1 MVRREA
7 SAPPPFD
14 LLLATPEPAGRA
26 LLPDLPASKTGSAG
40 AIEVF
45 HVSACVETS
54 QMCEQ
59 RACVW
64 VGKGVFGEVEVWSVD
79 STLCRR
85 RTLHRA
91 LLLGEWLAVPC
102 TAVHCRAVRTRESH
116 KNVGEFGIFHLD
128 LSGSIIWFFGEPR
141 IWAIGN

>member
-1 MVRREA
+1 
-7 SAPPPFD
+7 
-14 LLLATPEPAGRA
+14 
-26 LLPDLPASKTGSAG
+26 
-40 AIEVF
+40 
-45 HVSACVETS
+45 
-54 QMCEQ
+54 MCEQ
-59 RACVW
+59 RACVCVW
-64 VGKGVFGEVEVWSVD
+64 GGGIFGEVEVWSVD

>member
-1 MVRREA
+1 VVRREA

-54 QMCEQ
+54 QMC
-59 RACVW
+59 
-64 VGKGVFGEVEVWSVD
+64 VGGGGVFGEVE
-79 STLCRR
+79 
-85 RTLHRA
+85 
-91 LLLGEWLAVPC
+91 
-102 TAVHCRAVRTRESH
+102 
-116 KNVGEFGIFHLD
+116 
-128 LSGSIIWFFGEPR
+128 
-141 IWAIGN
+141 